1 MVVVDVAIVV
11 VVDVVVDFVAL
22 IIVLFSSLLDT
33 LDGQPPSAQL
43 PFRLKRSREF

>member
-22 IIVLFSSLLDT
+22 ILVLFSSLLDT
-33 LDGQPPSAQL
+33 LDLLTPKGSL
-43 PFRLKRSREF
+43 IFGGLKF